1 MNNTNYL
8 ELCAVIRYGPNDP
21 HTFWPLR
28 VACVRIYNY
37 RDFNTDFELLDLITV
52 LELARVNEIFYVSG
66 FIFRNSIGEIMI
78 EAIHYPSIM
87 KKYKA
92 TIRQAEI
99 DCGVNLFG
107 KCSCSKVC
115 PHQLTYRPSGACHVS
130 VQRELLLREIF
141 HRDIAFIIREKM
153 I

>member
-1 MNNTNYL
+1 MSDTS
-8 ELCAVIRYGPNDP
+8 AVIRHGPNDS
-21 HTFWPLR
+21 HTFWPLHIAYIKIR
-28 VACVRIYNY
+28 NY
-37 RDFNTDFELLDLITV
+37 RDFNTSFELLDLITV
-52 LELARVNEIFYVSG
+52 LELAKVNEIFRVSG
-66 FIFRNSIGEIMI
+66 FIFRNSMGKIMI

-92 TIRQAEI
+92 DIRRAEI
-99 DCGVNLFG
+99 DCGINLFG

-115 PHQLTYRPSGACHVS
+115 PHQLTYRPSGACRVS

-141 HRDIAFIIREKM
+141 HRDIALVIREKM